1 MNSSFLPRFALFAL
15 CFALAVPAAFAK
27 SNGGEITQF
36 GRDIHIGSDQKAADV
51 TCINCNV
58 YVDGQVGGEI
68 TTIRGS
74 IVLQD
79 GAMVGGEVTALLG
92 DVRLGED
99 SKVAGELTVLG
110 GKLRRPAT
118 ASVAGDVTVMEGAA
132 WVYLLVL
139 SPFVFLAGVIAL
151 IVWLVR
157 RNKRPAPVY
166 ARAA

>member
-1 MNSSFLPRFALFAL
+1 MNSSLLPRLALLAL
-15 CFALAVPAAFAK
+15 CFAVAVPTVFAK
-27 SNGGEITQF
+27 NNGGEITQF
-36 GRDIHIGSDQKAADV
+36 GRDIRIGADQKAADV
-51 TCINCNV
+51 TCFNCNV

-68 TTIRGS
+68 TTIRGN

-118 ASVAGDVTVMEGAA
+118 ATVAGDVTVMEGAA
-132 WVYLLVL
+132 WVYILVL

-157 RNKRPAPVY
+157 RRRHPAPVY

>member
-1 MNSSFLPRFALFAL
+1 MNSSILPRPALFAL
-15 CFALAVPAAFAK
+15 CFVLVVPAAFAK
-27 SNGGEITQF
+27 NNGGEITQF
-36 GRDIHIGSDQKAADV
+36 GRDIHIGADQKAADV
-51 TCINCNV
+51 TCFNCNI

-68 TTIRGS
+68 TALHGN

-79 GAMVGGEVTALLG
+79 GAMVGGEVTDLLG
-92 DVRLGED
+92 DVRMGED
-99 SKVAGELTVLG
+99 SKIAGELTVLG

-132 WVYLLVL
+132 WVYIMVL

-157 RNKRPAPVY
+157 RRKTSAPVY